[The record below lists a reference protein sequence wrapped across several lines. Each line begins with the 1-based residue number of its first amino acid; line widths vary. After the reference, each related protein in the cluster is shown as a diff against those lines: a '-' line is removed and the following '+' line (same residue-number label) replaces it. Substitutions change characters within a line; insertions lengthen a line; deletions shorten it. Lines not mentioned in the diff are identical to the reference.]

1 MRMFKQVKSAL
12 IWYYLFRFR
21 RRVSIIILLLLF
33 AFFANS
39 IYGDVV
45 NYLTLTKQLYL
56 LKYALLT
63 KWVIILGSLFAVIY
77 SIISLFK
84 NIGKKKT
91 PVDKKKLPITPMM
104 SPQEQRLREK
114 PQLRS
119 RADQLIARKAE
130 EKRRKNNSLN

>member
-21 RRVSIIILLLLF
+21 RRVSIIILLLLL

-45 NYLTLTKQLYL
+45 NYLTVTKQLYL

-63 KWVIILGSLFAVIY
+63 KWAIILGSLFAVIY
-77 SIISLFK
+77 SIINLFK

-91 PVDKKKLPITPMM
+91 PTEKKKLPTTPMM

-130 EKRRKNNSLN
+130 EKRRKGSLH